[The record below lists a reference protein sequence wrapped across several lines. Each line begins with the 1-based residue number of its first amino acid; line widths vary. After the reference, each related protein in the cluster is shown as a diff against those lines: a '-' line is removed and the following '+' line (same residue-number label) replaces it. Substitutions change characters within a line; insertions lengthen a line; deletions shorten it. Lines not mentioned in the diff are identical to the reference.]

1 MTDLRLQF
9 FGPPRIE
16 RDGAAVGTDRRKAV
30 ALLAYLAVT
39 AVPHSRESLAA
50 RFWPESDQSSAL
62 AYLRRALWEI
72 NQMLGPG
79 CVAADRD
86 QIAFTPTADCWLDV
100 AEFRHLTA
108 VGAIAALAEAVA
120 LYEGDFLA
128 GFTLRDAPEFD
139 AWQYETAET
148 LRGGLARTLQMLA
161 RYHGEQGEGE
171 TAVAYARRW
180 LSLDPLDEVP
190 HRQLMRLYAGMGQR
204 GAALRQYE
212 QCVALL
218 DEELGAK
225 PVPETVALY
234 EAIRAGE
241 LTAPP
246 APVMMPPTMDVAVTA
261 VCHNLPAQ
269 LTPFVGRTQE
279 LSEIHRLLAA
289 ADCRLLTLLGP
300 GGSGKSRLALQL
312 ATQFVEQEPER
323 FADGVYFV
331 PLAPLSSPEQIPAA
345 LASATQ
351 FAAHRD
357 EQPLRQQIIEFLR
370 FKQVLLVL
378 DNYEH
383 LLAGDGPPLVAE
395 MLAAAPRLKLLTTS
409 RLRLNVQG
417 EQLYPVPGMRLPDM
431 ATAVAWQQPADA
443 EGYSAIQ
450 LFAQSAR
457 RVAPDFRL
465 AADNLLDVTRICRL
479 VDGLP
484 LGIELAA
491 GWLALL
497 SPAEI
502 AEEIARSLDFLE
514 TEQRD
519 VPERQRSLRSV
530 FNYTWDLLSETERR
544 IFAQLSIFSGG
555 FSREAAQAVAGA
567 GLRDLM
573 GLVTKSLLW
582 RGENGRYQI
591 HELLRQYA
599 HERLAADPTLAAQT
613 HDRFIAY
620 FTEFLQTQGVQ
631 LKGAGQEAAIA
642 LLEADEE
649 NCRLAWQ
656 WAAQQG
662 DFARVLAGLEGLILF
677 YVSRSLYSGLVS
689 LLREG
694 LTAVETAVAHTPD
707 HPLARHALAA
717 LLAARAWI
725 VADDISGQEPREMA
739 RRAMQFVVQE
749 GLQGEIGSLFALL
762 AMSYTWHVDIGEGLN
777 HFRHGLRLSRERG
790 DPFTIALFL
799 DTLGGALSTFDAD
812 EARQCLSE
820 AIAITRDLGCTLLLA
835 RNLQTLARIEAIN
848 RQYEKAFRLLE
859 ECQEIYLRLNV
870 GRGAAHVRY
879 DMADISISN
888 GQFREAL
895 DWYESAK
902 TLFAQVG
909 DRQAVAHTQS
919 WQSIVAVRLGDFAL
933 AEHWRETSHTTLTQI
948 LDEGG
953 LAWSLWEWGE
963 LRRLQGQTDAA
974 RDLYER
980 SLVRFQQHGISLG
993 LVYYHRGLGDLA
1005 LMRRDWPAAS
1015 AHYDQALEALR
1026 DTYHPW
1032 GQGYVFTHYGL
1043 VHIAQ
1048 GDLAAARQAYREAVH
1063 YVMVLGDKGV
1073 TLMALYGVANLLA
1086 AEGDLAGAAGL
1097 AAFVQWHIAAWWETR
1112 ERARRFLADLA
1123 AQLPPDVLAEAQLAR
1138 QEMSLNEVIEDV
1150 RRMLAERRTED

>member
-1 MTDLRLQF
+1 LTDLRLYF
-9 FGPPRIE
+9 LGAPRIE
-16 RDGAAVGTDRRKAV
+16 REGAAVGTDRRKAV
-30 ALLAYLAVT
+30 ALLAYLALT
-39 AVPHSRESLAA
+39 AVPHSRDSLAA

-62 AYLRRALWEI
+62 AYLRRTLWEL

-79 CVAADRD
+79 PIAADRE
-86 QIAFTPTADCWLDV
+86 QVAFVGGDGLWLDV
-100 AEFRHLTA
+100 AEFRRLAGQSGATA
-108 VGAIAALAEAVA
+108 LAKAAALYGGE
-120 LYEGDFLA
+120 FLA
-128 GFTLRDAPEFD
+128 GFNLRDAPEFD
-139 AWQYETAET
+139 TWQYETAES
-148 LRGGLARTLQMLA
+148 LRRQLAQTLQTLSA
-161 RYHGEQGEGE
+161 HHGETGEGE
-171 TAVAYARRW
+171 TAVSYARRW
-180 LSLDPLDEVP
+180 LNLDPLDEAP

-212 QCVALL
+212 QCLALL
-218 DEELGAK
+218 EEELGAK
-225 PVPETVALY
+225 PAPETIALY
-234 EAIRAGE
+234 DAIRAGE
-241 LTAPP
+241 LAALP
-246 APVMMPPTMDVAVTA
+246 APSDPMMSPLLDGETTA

-269 LTPFVGRTQE
+269 LTHFVGRGHE
-279 LSEIHRLLAA
+279 LAEIRRLFTAD
-289 ADCRLLTLLGP
+289 DCRLLTLLGP

-331 PLAPLSSPEQIPAA
+331 PLASLASPEQIPAA
-345 LASATQ
+345 LAFAMQ
-351 FAAHRD
+351 FTARRD

-370 FKQVLLVL
+370 FKQILLAL

-383 LLAGDGPPLVAE
+383 LLAGDGPLFLAD
-395 MLAAAPRLKLLTTS
+395 MLAAAPRLKILTTS

-417 EQLYPVPGMRLPDM
+417 EQLYLVPGMHLPDM

-450 LFAQSAR
+450 LFTQTAR
-457 RVAPDFRL
+457 RADPNFRL
-465 AADNLLDVTRICRL
+465 TTENVLDVVRICHL

-530 FNYTWDLLSETERR
+530 FNYTWDLLSEAERR
-544 IFAQLSIFSGG
+544 IFARLSIFSGG

-582 RGENGRYQI
+582 RGENGRYQV

-599 HERLAADPTLAAQT
+599 HERLAADPDLSAQT
-613 HDRFIAY
+613 RDHFIAY
-620 FTEFLQTQGVQ
+620 FTEFLQAQGEQ
-631 LKGAGQEAAIA
+631 LKGSGQEAAIT
-642 LLEADEE
+642 LLELDEE

-656 WAAQQG
+656 WAAQGG

-677 YVSRSLYSGLVS
+677 YVSRSIYASLGL

-694 LTAVETAVAHTPD
+694 LAAVETAVASTPAT
-707 HPLARHALAA
+707 PLARRALLS
-717 LLAARAWI
+717 LLAARAWSL
-725 VADDISGQEPREMA
+725 ADDISSQEPREMA
-739 RRAMQFVVQE
+739 RRAMQLVVAE
-749 GLQGEIGSLFALL
+749 GAQRDLGILYALL
-762 AMSYTWHVDIGEGLN
+762 SMSYTWHVDINEGLN
-777 HFRHGLRLSRERG
+777 HFRHGLSLSRESG
-790 DPFTIALFL
+790 DPFAIALFL
-799 DTLGGALSTFDAD
+799 DMLGGTLSTFDPD
-812 EARQCLSE
+812 EARQCLNE
-820 AIAITRDLGCTLLLA
+820 AIAITRRLDCSLLLA
-835 RNLQTLARIEAIN
+835 RNLQTLAQIEAIN

-859 ECQEIYLRLNV
+859 ECQEIYLRLNA

-879 DMADISISN
+879 DMADISVSN

-902 TLFAQVG
+902 ALFVQVG

-919 WQSIVAVRLGDFAL
+919 WQSIVATRLGDFAL
-933 AEHWRETSHTTLTQI
+933 AEQWREISHATLTQI

-963 LRRLQGQTDAA
+963 LRRLQGQTEAA

-1005 LMRRDWPAAS
+1005 LMRQDWPTAR
-1015 AHYDQALEALR
+1015 AHYDQALEALQ

-1032 GQGYVFTHYGL
+1032 GQGYIYTHYGL
-1043 VHIAQ
+1043 AQIAQ
-1048 GDLAAARQAYREAVH
+1048 GELEAARQSYREAVH

-1073 TLMALYGVANLLA
+1073 TLMALYGVTNLLA

-1097 AAFVQWHIAAWWETR
+1097 AAFVQFHLAAWWETR
-1112 ERARRFLADLA
+1112 ERARRFLAELSSQLA
-1123 AQLPPDVLAEAQLAR
+1123 PDAFAEARLAR
-1138 QEMSLNEVIEDV
+1138 QEMSLNEVIEEV
-1150 RRMLAERRTED
+1150 KGMLAIDN